1 MCVCACCIS
10 AASRLHL
17 GCTSGRCGRHAPY
30 GTPWDSATPLVLTGD
45 RGEITGWPA
54 AAWGWAFW
62 ERAHGHHFVTCK
74 QRAPLFDEDQSA
86 DTLMCECTLREAMAY
101 ARTAHLSAAPA
112 AGQAPLLYMNGWD
125 VFDAIPALWD
135 DAIDQLPGSTAPL
148 TVSEYRRLNA
158 LFKLDTTDEARR
170 GAPTRAPVT
179 L

>member
-1 MCVCACCIS
+1 
-10 AASRLHL
+10 
-17 GCTSGRCGRHAPY
+17 
-30 GTPWDSATPLVLTGD
+30 
-45 RGEITGWPA
+45 
-54 AAWGWAFW
+54 
-62 ERAHGHHFVTCK
+62 
-74 QRAPLFDEDQSA
+74 
-86 DTLMCECTLREAMAY
+86 

-179 L
+179 LSP